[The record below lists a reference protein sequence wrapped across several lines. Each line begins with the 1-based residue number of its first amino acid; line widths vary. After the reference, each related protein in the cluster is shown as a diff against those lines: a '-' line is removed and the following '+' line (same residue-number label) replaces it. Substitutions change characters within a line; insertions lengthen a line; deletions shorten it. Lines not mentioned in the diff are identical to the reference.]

1 VNFGRLRTLGLVC
14 LAGLAPL
21 QAQNYTLVTGIIQDA
36 SGASAPGALVSVV
49 NEDTGFRRVTQ
60 SRSDGGYVVS
70 SLQPG
75 MYKITVRKEGFRT
88 AIRFGVK
95 LNPSQPS
102 RVDFK
107 LVVGSVQETVT
118 VEGSTPLLNTE
129 DASVGTL
136 VGRDE
141 IERLPLNG
149 GGLLG
154 LLQLAPG
161 VMVTPATRGE
171 AGQFTVAGQRPN
183 TNSFIVDGVN
193 ANSGVSGGGLPAQST
208 GAALPGMTA
217 FGSLDSLLSRDALL
231 EARVQTSTTV
241 PEFGRLPGA
250 QISLSS
256 RSGSNQLHGSL
267 FSGLRNELLNANNW
281 FANQHGDGRAALRL
295 QDFAATLGGPLR
307 RNRTFF
313 FLSYEGMRLSQPFV
327 WRQPVPTLA
336 AREGASTWVQPVL
349 NLFPAPNGPG
359 LGNSLAQ
366 WTAGI
371 SRPSRLDTGG
381 ARLDHAISSRLTA
394 FGRYSDSPSSTE
406 FGSSQVN
413 LLDVRSKGVTLGLNW
428 RARTD
433 LLFDLR
439 FNASTATAT
448 SRWDTAGSPALP
460 VCFQLVGASNSCDS
474 LERLSIAGVGQ
485 VVTGPEGR
493 RSQSQYEVNQTGAW
507 NRGSHSIQ
515 FGAGYV
521 RLAPVR
527 RDAAGA
533 VNVLANNLNEL
544 ADTNTVWF
552 ANSPAVSASAVMKE
566 VAIFA
571 EDTWRATPRLTVTYG
586 LRWEIS
592 PAPQSNLPANF
603 VDPMGTPTP
612 SLQPIWQSTYANLAP
627 RLGLAYRPT
636 NRGRTVIR
644 AGAGFYF
651 DSSLSLATDLVNG
664 GPLNVAKYMSGRN
677 GIFNTQLRFGFP
689 RDLRLPLVKQ
699 WNFSI
704 EHALDDRN
712 VLSLGYVGSSGR
724 NLIRREIGGLGS
736 TATDWYAV
744 ATNHGSSEYHGLQV
758 QYRRRLARGIQA
770 LASYAW
776 SHSIDNSSTDA
787 GLYWAGSGLTPARDR
802 ASSDFDVRHSLTAGF
817 TYEIPRGGWALDG
830 MFHARTGF
838 PVNVMNAEQYT
849 GISFENIFRPNLA
862 FGQPVWVDDS
872 SAPGGR
878 HINAA
883 AFRAAPG
890 SAQGNLGRN
899 ALSGFGMSQFDLAL
913 RREFF
918 LAEKRSLQLRIEA
931 FNAFNHPNFA
941 DPIRFLASPLFG
953 QSPSMLNLMLGTG
966 SPGSGLAPL
975 FQTGGPRSLQVSV
988 RFRF

>member
-1 VNFGRLRTLGLVC
+1 
-14 LAGLAPL
+14 
-21 QAQNYTLVTGIIQDA
+21 
-36 SGASAPGALVSVV
+36 VV
-49 NEDTGFRRVTQ
+49 NEDTGFRRLTQ
-60 SRSDGGYVVS
+60 SHPDGGYVVS

-75 MYKITVRKEGFRT
+75 LYKITVRKEGFRT

-149 GGLLG
+149 GGLLS

-161 VMVTPATRGE
+161 VIVTPATRGE

-183 TNSFIVDGVN
+183 TNSFTVDGIS
-193 ANSGVSGGGLPAQST
+193 ANSGVSGGGQPAQST

-217 FGSLDSLLSRDALL
+217 FGSLDSLVSRDALQ
-231 EARVQTSTTV
+231 EARVQTSTSV
-241 PEFGRLPGA
+241 PEFGNLPGA
-250 QISLSS
+250 QISLST
-256 RSGSNQLHGSL
+256 RSGSNQFHGSL
-267 FSGLRNELLNANNW
+267 FSGFRNQILDANDW
-281 FANQHGDGRAALRL
+281 FANQHGDGRAGLHL

-313 FLSYEGMRLSQPFV
+313 FLSYEGIRLSQPFV

-336 AREGASTWVQPVL
+336 AREEMSAWVQPVL
-349 NLFPAPNGPG
+349 NLFPEPNGPG
-359 LGNSLAQ
+359 LGSGLAQ

-381 ARLDHAISSRLTA
+381 LRLDHAISSRLTA
-394 FGRYSDSPSSTE
+394 FGRYSDSPSFTE
-406 FGSSQVN
+406 YGSNPVN
-413 LLDVRSKGVTLGLNW
+413 MLDLRSKGVTLGLNW
-428 RARTD
+428 RARPD

-439 FNASTATAT
+439 LNASSATA
-448 SRWDTAGSPALP
+448 SSHWQPAGSPEPP
-460 VCFQLVGASNSCDS
+460 VCFQLVGPSSGCDS
-474 LERLSIAGVGQ
+474 LVRLSIAGVGQ
-485 VVTGPEGR
+485 VVSGPEGR
-493 RSQSQYEVNQTGAW
+493 RSQSQYEVNQTADW
-507 NRGSHSIQ
+507 NPGSHSIQ

-533 VNVLANNLNEL
+533 VSVLASNVTEL
-544 ADTNTVWF
+544 ADSSKVWF
-552 ANSPAVSASAVMKE
+552 ANSPSQSASAVMKE
-566 VAIFA
+566 VAVFA
-571 EDTWRATPRLTVTYG
+571 QDTWRVAPRLTVTYG
-586 LRWEIS
+586 LRWEFS
-592 PAPQSNLPANF
+592 PAPQSSLLANF
-603 VDPMGTPTP
+603 VD
-612 SLQPIWQSTYANLAP
+612 SLGNPVQSLRPIWQSTYANLAP
-627 RLGLAYRPT
+627 RLGIAYRPT
-636 NRGRTVIR
+636 DRGRTVIR
-644 AGAGFYF
+644 AGAGFYL

-664 GPLNVAKYMSGRN
+664 GPLNATQYRSGRN
-677 GIFNTQLRFGFP
+677 GIFSTQLRFGFP
-689 RDLRLPLVKQ
+689 QDLRLPLVKQ
-699 WNFSI
+699 WNFSV

-712 VLSLGYVGSSGR
+712 VLSIGYVGSSGHD
-724 NLIRREIGGLGS
+724 LIRREIGGLGS
-736 TATDWYAV
+736 TPTDLLAV
-744 ATNHGSSEYHGLQV
+744 ATNHGSSEYHSFQA
-758 QYRRRLARGIQA
+758 QFRRRLARRIQA

-787 GLYWAGSGLTPARDR
+787 GLYWAGSGLKPAQDR
-802 ASSDFDVRHSLTAGF
+802 ASSDFDVRHALTAGF

-830 MFHARTGF
+830 MLHARTGF
-838 PVNVMNAEQYT
+838 PVNVLTAEQFT
-849 GISFENIFRPNLA
+849 GINFENILRPNLA
-862 FGQPVWVDDS
+862 FGQPVWIADS

-878 HINAA
+878 RINAS
-883 AFRAAPG
+883 AFQAAPS

-899 ALSGFGMSQFDLAL
+899 ALDGFGMSQLDLAL
-913 RREFF
+913 RRDFS
-918 LAEKRSLQLRIEA
+918 LSEKRSIQLRLEA
-931 FNAFNHPNFA
+931 YNALNHPNFA

-975 FQTGGPRSLQVSV
+975 FQTGGPRSLQITV